1 MVHGGPMLKRYC
13 WSMVHGPMAH
23 GGPWW
28 PLPWEKYCWFITW
41 LRRRRQSGRPR
52 CSCSLLPELNRLRCF
67 WFVESESDFVHLCSC
82 DDDLLLQLCDAL
94 HVLHVAKILQTG
106 LDIKICSLK
115 FQWHCNLMTLLE
127 DLEDLRG
134 NGRGYHSPQRLHT
147 TVTWLQ
153 F

>member
-1 MVHGGPMLKRYC
+1 MKSRALENTQCAGGGVHGAWWTNVKKILL
-13 WSMVHGPMAH
+13 VH

-82 DDDLLLQLCDAL
+82 DDDLLLQLLDAC
-94 HVLHVAKILQTG
+94 HVPHVVKILQT
-106 LDIKICSLK
+106 SLGII
-115 FQWHCNLMTLLE
+115 QCCPTSMVSISMLN
-127 DLEDLRG
+127 
-134 NGRGYHSPQRLHT
+134 
-147 TVTWLQ
+147 
-153 F
+153 

>member
-1 MVHGGPMLKRYC
+1 MRQVKSRALENTQYAGGGVHGAWWTNVKKILL
-13 WSMVHGPMAH
+13 VH

-82 DDDLLLQLCDAL
+82 DDDLLLQLLDAC
-94 HVLHVAKILQTG
+94 HVPHVVKILQTSLG
-106 LDIKICSLK
+106 IIQRCPTSMVSISMLNWQSLLD
-115 FQWHCNLMTLLE
+115 WGTN
-127 DLEDLRG
+127 
-134 NGRGYHSPQRLHT
+134 
-147 TVTWLQ
+147 
-153 F
+153 

>member
-1 MVHGGPMLKRYC
+1 MQEEASMVHGGPMSKRYC

-28 PLPWEKYCWFITW
+28 PLPWEKYCWFLTW

-82 DDDLLLQLCDAL
+82 DDDLLLQLLDAC
-94 HVLHVAKILQTG
+94 HVPHVVKILQTG
-106 LDIKICSLK
+106 LDIIQCSPTIMVSIGLPSI
-115 FQWHCNLMTLLE
+115 FPPAIFPPSGNMT
-127 DLEDLRG
+127 
-134 NGRGYHSPQRLHT
+134 
-147 TVTWLQ
+147 
-153 F
+153 

>member
-1 MVHGGPMLKRYC
+1 MKILNMQEEASMVHGGPMLKRYC

-82 DDDLLLQLCDAL
+82 DDDLLLQLLDAC
-94 HVLHVAKILQTG
+94 HVPHVVKILQT
-106 LDIKICSLK
+106 SLGII
-115 FQWHCNLMTLLE
+115 QCCPTSMVSISMLNWQSLLE
-127 DLEDLRG
+127 NRAI
-134 NGRGYHSPQRLHT
+134 
-147 TVTWLQ
+147 
-153 F
+153 